1 MFQRMAIMLAAVA
14 IVFGAVFGFEAFK
27 AKMISHAI
35 SALRNPPQTVSA
47 ATAEP
52 QEWPS
57 TLKAVA
63 STKAV
68 QGANLSPQ
76 VSGIVSGLHFKSG
89 TDINKG
95 DLLVELTDAVDVAH
109 LDALK
114 ASAQLAQLNYD
125 RDRSLNSNAVTR
137 QQVDTDLAT
146 MKNDQ
151 AQVAEQQALV
161 DYKSIRAPFSGR
173 LGIRQVDLGEY
184 VAPGTPLVTIQQIN
198 PIYVDFYLAQKSIAS
213 IEVGQPVKVTVDAFP
228 GMTFAGKISSINSLV
243 DTATRTIQVRA
254 RVDNSH
260 EKLLPGMFVNVEIDV
275 GQPRR
280 YITLPKTAITF
291 NSYGD
296 IAYLIEGK
304 EEGKTDGTAHQTFV
318 KTGPT
323 RGDQIAIL
331 DGIKAGD
338 VVITA
343 GQMKLHNGSPVT
355 INNAV
360 QPSSER
366 NPKLT
371 EE

>member
-1 MFQRMAIMLAAVA
+1 M
-14 IVFGAVFGFEAFK
+14 
-27 AKMISHAI
+27 
-35 SALRNPPQTVSA
+35 
-47 ATAEP
+47 
-52 QEWPS
+52 
-57 TLKAVA
+57 
-63 STKAV
+63 
-68 QGANLSPQ
+68 
-76 VSGIVSGLHFKSG
+76 
-89 TDINKG
+89 
-95 DLLVELTDAVDVAH
+95 AH